1 MDNLIGKSLGR
12 YHILEQL
19 GEGGMAIVYKAYDTR
34 LERDVAI
41 KVIRRGAFP
50 PDQLDHILKRFER
63 EAKALAK
70 LSHTNIVRVLDYGDY
85 DGAPYL
91 VMEYLPGGT
100 LKHQL
105 GKPMPWQKAW
115 RILLPISQALEY
127 AHEHKVIHRDIKPSN
142 ILLTEKGQ
150 PMLTDFGIAKI
161 LEVQETATLT
171 GSGMVVGTPEYMAP
185 EQWTGQTTQQS
196 DIYSLAVVLYE
207 MVTGRKPYIADTPA
221 AIFLKQVTDPLPRPK
236 QYVRNLP
243 DEVEKILLK
252 ALSKEASD
260 RYRDMPALISA
271 LERLLAGRAPVPAGR
286 GQTDETVDEWETET
300 RTAQLEQTPTGASVM
315 PARSNA
321 LISGGIWVL
330 VALCIVL
337 GAVSLVGYAVI
348 KAFTTDPNPTSLPAT
363 EPNPTSP
370 PSTEPN
376 TIVPPATDLPT
387 DTSEPTNTPLLP
399 TNTVIVN
406 TIPPP
411 ATNPPPTDSPPLM
424 PYFTAS
430 ENINCRNY
438 PTTLPNL
445 SKDDTDTL
453 TLFKADTVPVL
464 GKWFKDANWLLVD
477 VEKYPRK
484 PQPTS
489 TECCWVYGENGTLTV
504 PDQIK
509 IISEWYESKSVNKPN
524 RADCSVLK

>member
-70 LSHTNIVRVLDYGDY
+70 LSHPNIVRVLDYGDY

-105 GKPMPWQKAW
+105 GKPMPWQEAW

-236 QYVRNLP
+236 QYVQNLP

-271 LERLLAGRAPVPAGR
+271 LERLLAGKAPMPPGR

-300 RTAQLEQTPTGASVM
+300 RTAPFERSPTGASVLS
-315 PARSNA
+315 ARPKP
-321 LISGGIWVL
+321 LLVGGTWIL
-330 VALCIVL
+330 VAFCMVL
-337 GAVSLVGYAVI
+337 GAVSVGGYAVI
-348 KAFTTDPNPTSLPAT
+348 KALST
-363 EPNPTSP
+363 EANPTSP

-376 TIVPPATDLPT
+376 TISPPSTDRPT
-387 DTSEPTNTPLLP
+387 DTSESTNTPLSPTNTPLS
-399 TNTVIVN
+399 T
-406 TIPPP
+406 TIPEPS
-411 ATNPPPTDSPPLM
+411 PTDPPNLTTWF
-424 PYFTAS
+424 FTAKS
-430 ENINCRNY
+430 DMFCYDGPGTGYESHWELYIGQ
-438 PTTLPNL
+438 TTAV
-445 SKDDTDTL
+445 
-453 TLFKADTVPVL
+453 FA
-464 GKWFKDANWLLVD
+464 KWAGASNWLVVD
-477 VEKYPRK
+477 IDDDR
-484 PQPTS
+484 TR
-489 TECCWVYGENGTLTV
+489 TDCCWVESHKGTLNVSLDEIKSTSIL
-504 PDQIK
+504 PDRM
-509 IISEWYESKSVNKPN
+509 N
-524 RADCSVLK
+524 CSALK

>member
-70 LSHTNIVRVLDYGDY
+70 LSHPNIVRVLDYGDY

-105 GKPMPWQKAW
+105 GKPTPWQEAL

-243 DEVEKILLK
+243 GEVEKILLK
-252 ALSKEASD
+252 ALSKEAGD
-260 RYRDMPALISA
+260 RYPDMSALISA
-271 LERLLAGRAPVPAGR
+271 LERLLAGKAPMPAGK

-300 RTAQLEQTPTGASVM
+300 RTAPFEQTPTGSTVLPSPLSNRTRLWTWAATGLCFAGVIGLIAIFGAYTWWNSGSNRPRETSTPIVEVDLPVSTNAS
-315 PARSNA
+315 S
-321 LISGGIWVL
+321 STD
-330 VALCIVL
+330 
-337 GAVSLVGYAVI
+337 AVVSTNTSFSTVPQ
-348 KAFTTDPNPTSLPAT
+348 PNPTDPPILT
-363 EPNPTSP
+363 EPPIQT
-370 PSTEPN
+370 T
-376 TIVPPATDLPT
+376 A
-387 DTSEPTNTPLLP
+387 
-399 TNTVIVN
+399 
-406 TIPPP
+406 
-411 ATNPPPTDSPPLM
+411 
-424 PYFTAS
+424 YFTATS
-430 ENINCRNY
+430 DMFCYDGPGTGYEFHWELYIGQTAAIFRKWAGDSNWIAVDIN
-438 PTTLPNL
+438 
-445 SKDDTDTL
+445 DDTTRTD
-453 TLFKADTVPVL
+453 
-464 GKWFKDANWLLVD
+464 
-477 VEKYPRK
+477 
-484 PQPTS
+484 
-489 TECCWVYGENGTLTV
+489 CCWVESRKGTSNVSLDKIETTSIV
-504 PDQIK
+504 PDRMNCSAIK
-509 IISEWYESKSVNKPN
+509 
-524 RADCSVLK
+524 